1 MKTAIA
7 RHLDALAGWRL
18 AVDKRVRTFSG
29 LLSENDLQDDAA
41 SAQITALRERLASD
55 KLVLAFVAEFS
66 RGKSEL
72 INAIFFADAGRRV
85 LPATPGR
92 TTMCPVEL
100 AYDPERPPRLSL
112 LPIET
117 RLRGLALAELRGRD
131 EPWHHVPL
139 EPRNPQ
145 SLTQALAAVTR
156 TQRVSVEQATALG
169 FWNEERPE
177 DNPPQGADGR
187 VEIPA
192 WRHALINYPHP
203 LLEAGLVVID
213 TPGLNAIG
221 AEPELTLG
229 LLPTAHAVVFV
240 LAADTGV
247 TRTDLAIWREHLG
260 GASLER
266 FVVLN
271 KIDTLVDPLASPEE
285 IAEQI
290 EHQRL
295 VTASTLGMPMARI
308 FALSAR
314 DALTARVGHNA
325 DAVAESRIP
334 PLERALAEELMPR
347 RHELLVQATVAVVQQ
362 LHTGALHR
370 LADRRRHT
378 AEQLLE
384 LRGLRGKSSGKLV
397 RMLDR
402 VEIEAAE
409 FERCTAKLAA
419 LRSVQMRQLREMT
432 TRLSNDTLRK
442 EVAILQAQTSGK
454 PFNLGGKAAFGSLL
468 ERLRGVL
475 TQAERQ
481 ADEMRQMLDASFVQ
495 LNTEFGFA
503 LVVGPTPGLDS
514 YRRELTLIED
524 NYSRYFGVHQA
535 WRMAQPGFAEQ
546 FRRMLLSKLR
556 VIFENAGAEL
566 ELWSKASSGQIEMQ
580 LRERRRGFA
589 RRRDSLQRVQSAAG
603 ELELRIAEV
612 QQQEDHLVQLIGRIE
627 VHAANAVAAARCAP
641 GEEDS
646 LVDAMVPSESAALSA
661 GQARLAAAA
670 REAGR
675 GRETGR
681 DGGRDGSRD
690 GRGHGNDAGGDTEPA
705 ALSSLSSLSSH
716 PSRRDAA

>member
-1 MKTAIA
+1 VEQFAA
-7 RHLDALAGWRL
+7 FLADHELRDSHGAAQVDALR
-18 AVDKRVRTFSG
+18 
-29 LLSENDLQDDAA
+29 Q
-41 SAQITALRERLASD
+41 RLASD
-55 KLVLAFVAEFS
+55 RLVLAFVAEFS

-100 AYDPERPPRLSL
+100 RHDAGRPPRLSL

-117 RLRGLALAELRGRD
+117 RLRGLSLAELRNRED
-131 EPWHHVPL
+131 AWQHLPL
-139 EPRNPQ
+139 EPRNTA

-156 TQRVSVEQATALG
+156 TQHVSVEQATALG
-169 FWNEERPE
+169 FWNDSRPE
-177 DNPPQGADGR
+177 DNPPQTADGR
-187 VEIPA
+187 VEVPN

-203 LLEAGLVVID
+203 LLQAGLVVID

-271 KIDTLVDPLASPEE
+271 KIDTLVDPLATPDEVQ
-285 IAEQI
+285 AQI
-290 EHQRL
+290 EQQRRH
-295 VTASTLGMPMARI
+295 TATTLDIPLARV

-314 DALTARVGHNA
+314 NALSARVGHN
-325 DAVAESRIP
+325 DEAVTASRVP
-334 PLERALAEELMPR
+334 PLERALAAELMPR
-347 RHELLVQATVAVVQQ
+347 RHELLVQAAVTVVQQ
-362 LHTGALHR
+362 LHAGALHR

-384 LRGLRGKSSGKLV
+384 LRGLRGKSSGKLQ

-402 VEIEAAE
+402 VEVEAAE
-409 FERCTAKLAA
+409 FERCTARLAA

-432 TRLSNDTLRK
+432 ARLSNETLRR
-442 EVAILQAQTSGK
+442 EVGLLQSETAGR
-454 PFNLGGKAAFGSLL
+454 PFNIGGKNAFGGLL

-475 TQAERQ
+475 TAAEQR
-481 ADEMRQMLDASFVQ
+481 ADEMRQMLQASFTQ

-503 LVVGPTPGLDS
+503 LVVSPSPALEA
-514 YRRELTLIED
+514 YRRELTLIQD
-524 NYSRYFGVHQA
+524 NYSRYFGFHQA
-535 WRMAQPGFAEQ
+535 WRMSQPGFAEQ

-556 VIFENAGAEL
+556 VVFENAGAEL

-589 RRRDSLQRVQSAAG
+589 RRRDSLERVQSAAG

-612 QQQEDHLVQLIGRIE
+612 QQQEDHLVHLISRIE
-627 VHAANAVAAARCAP
+627 AQAANAVAAARCPP
-641 GEEDS
+641 GEETL
-646 LVDAMVPSESAALSA
+646 LVDAALPGPAMAGSAPAASSLPPGAAPGRRSDA
-661 GQARLAAAA
+661 TTPEDGIAARRFAAA
-670 REAGR
+670 RQ
-675 GRETGR
+675 
-681 DGGRDGSRD
+681 
-690 GRGHGNDAGGDTEPA
+690 
-705 ALSSLSSLSSH
+705 
-716 PSRRDAA
+716 DAA